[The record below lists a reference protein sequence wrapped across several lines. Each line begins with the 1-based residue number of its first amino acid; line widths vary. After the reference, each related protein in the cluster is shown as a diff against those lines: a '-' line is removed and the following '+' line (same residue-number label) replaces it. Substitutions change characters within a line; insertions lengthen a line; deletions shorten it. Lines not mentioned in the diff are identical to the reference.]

1 MYKNEFENALP
12 HFNVFQIIIYSVCN
26 NPLQVTSPIPTF
38 QLLSIITRLNGALNS
53 MVSHKQTIK
62 MAASLKP
69 LIKAQCRT
77 NPREISQRWD
87 RPWNVKW
94 RLRYDGL
101 LTPCNVCWGTPLKK
115 CKQTLGRVRWGLRV
129 GVDTYGKT
137 LMLMKPN
144 MCIKLQDYFGAGI
157 KVSQN

>member
-77 NPREISQRWD
+77 NPREISQR
-87 RPWNVKW
+87 
-94 RLRYDGL
+94 
-101 LTPCNVCWGTPLKK
+101 
-115 CKQTLGRVRWGLRV
+115 
-129 GVDTYGKT
+129 
-137 LMLMKPN
+137 
-144 MCIKLQDYFGAGI
+144 
-157 KVSQN
+157 